1 VLPQVRR
8 LPSAPG
14 VYRFR
19 DGRGRV
25 LYVGRATELRGR
37 VGSYWSDLRDRPH
50 LSRMVAAVAR
60 IEALVCDSVHE
71 AAWLERNLLEASL
84 PRWNRTAGG
93 AEVPVYLIL
102 DDGPAK
108 PGLRVTHLPVPGRIF
123 GPYLGGLRA
132 RLALSALHRIHPLPY
147 AGSRLSG
154 AERDMAERR
163 GIGPADRVRLAA
175 ELAGVLGR
183 EPGAVSRAE
192 QSLTAHRDRAAG
204 EEHYERAGRIQA
216 ELTALQWITSPQ
228 RATALDGA
236 DTVFQAWA
244 DGVLVRFAVR
254 GGRLCEWSQR
264 RTPKAPQ
271 SPPPASWAAFAQRNA
286 ALAAALS

>member
-1 VLPQVRR
+1 MLPQVSR

-37 VGSYWSDLRDRPH
+37 VGSYWSGLRDRPH
-50 LSRMVAAVAR
+50 LSRMVAAAAR

-71 AAWLERNLLEASL
+71 AAWLERNLLEQSL

-93 AEVPVYLIL
+93 QEVPVYLIL

-108 PGLRVTHLPVPGRIF
+108 PGLRVTHVPAPGHIF

-132 RLALSALHRIHPLPY
+132 RLALSALHRIHPLAY
-147 AGSRLSG
+147 AGSRLTG

-163 GIGPADRVRLAA
+163 GIGPADRAALAA
-175 ELAGVLGR
+175 GLVAVLSR
-183 EPGAVSRAE
+183 EPGAVRRAE
-192 QSLTAHRDRAAG
+192 ELLAARRDRAAG
-204 EEHYERAGRIQA
+204 EERYERAGQIQA

-236 DTVFQAWA
+236 DTVFHGWA
-244 DGVLVRFAVR
+244 DGVLVRFTVR
-254 GGRLCEWSQR
+254 AGRLCEWTQR
-264 RTPKAPQ
+264 RTPRAPE